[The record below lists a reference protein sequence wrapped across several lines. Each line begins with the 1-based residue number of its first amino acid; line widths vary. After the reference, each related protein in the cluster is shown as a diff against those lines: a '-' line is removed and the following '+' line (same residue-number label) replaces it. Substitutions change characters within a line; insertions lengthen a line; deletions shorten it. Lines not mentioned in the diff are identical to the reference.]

1 MIESKIDELIAA
13 LDRTTAAL
21 AAVPKARATK
31 ATAAPEQTQPAASL
45 AAPAAPAPAAPAP
58 AAPAPA
64 AIVPPAQSP
73 AVSSPPDAKLLV
85 KATDMVILLAN
96 EHSRET
102 ALGIIGKVR
111 VSANGDKVAGV
122 SRCSDLRP
130 EFWQTVLDEAEEAIA
145 QAQAKAATASLV

>member
-45 AAPAAPAPAAPAP
+45 AAPAAPAP

>member
-45 AAPAAPAPAAPAP
+45 AAPAAPAP

-122 SRCSDLRP
+122 TRCSDLRP

>member
-45 AAPAAPAPAAPAP
+45 AAPAAPAP

-122 SRCSDLRP
+122 TRCSDLRP

-145 QAQAKAATASLV
+145 QAQAKAASASLV

>member
-31 ATAAPEQTQPAASL
+31 ATAAPEQTQPVASL

-122 SRCSDLRP
+122 TRCSDLRP

>member
-13 LDRTTAAL
+13 LDRNTAAL
-21 AAVPKARATK
+21 AVVPKQARATK
-31 ATAAPEQTQPAASL
+31 ATAAPEQTQPAATL
-45 AAPAAPAPAAPAP
+45 AAPAAS
-58 AAPAPA
+58 APA
-64 AIVPPAQSP
+64 AIVPPAPSP

-122 SRCSDLRP
+122 TRCSDLRP
-130 EFWQTVLDEAEEAIA
+130 EFWQVVLDEAEEAIA